1 MIRYL
6 ELAFKDQKMGGQ
18 GMVVGRE
25 EDEEGYKTNE
35 KIRKMLLLLRLC
47 GEFLEV
53 HNKYLKITIMK
64 KLLKGRH
71 NFYCECAS
79 SV

>member
-1 MIRYL
+1 
-6 ELAFKDQKMGGQ
+6 MGGSVQ

-25 EDEEGYKTNE
+25 EVEEGYKTNE
-35 KIRKMLLLLRLC
+35 KIGKMLLLLRLC

-53 HNKYLKITIMK
+53 HNKYLKITITQ

-71 NFYCECAS
+71 NFYCKCAS
-79 SV
+79 I